1 MTTEF
6 DNPQPKQYSD
16 EEITKILN
24 TAKATRD
31 ERDKAASRAKELE
44 TQIGDLSKQ
53 LEQIKGIDP
62 KKYQELE
69 TLAQTYEEQKLEDQ
83 RKFGELKERWQG
95 ERTTLQQQIQ
105 QLQGDLKSTRV
116 TNALEKAFYAVGG
129 KAGKDDDGLTY
140 FDLLRDRAMQYIEV
154 DESGKLVV
162 IDPRDRTKMVTDK
175 GTPYAIEDLMTRFRS
190 AGPTTSLFEPVGNGA
205 GGGMQRSNGNGGT
218 AMQREQLMKLPRAE
232 RLTESRKRGI

>member
-6 DNPQPKQYSD
+6 DNPQPKEYTN

-62 KKYQELE
+62 KRYQDLE
-69 TLAQTYEEQKLEDQ
+69 TLAQTYEDQKLEEQ

-95 ERTTLQQQIQ
+95 ERTALQKQNQDL
-105 QLQGDLKSTRV
+105 QLELKTTRV

-140 FDLLRDRAMQYIEV
+140 FDLLRDRAIQYIEV

-162 IDPRDRTKMVTDK
+162 IDPKDRTKMVTDK
-175 GTPYAIEDLMTRFRS
+175 GVPLAIEDLMTKFRS
-190 AGPTTSLFEPVGNGA
+190 AGPTTSLFDPVGNGA
-205 GGGMQRSNGNGGT
+205 GSGMQRNSSNGST
-218 AMQREQLMKLPRAE
+218 ALQREQVMKLPRAE
-232 RLTESRKRGI
+232 RLTKARELKI